1 MYISLFMNRP
11 EFETHIQK
19 WVTLDNQIRSVNDKI
34 KVLREEKN
42 KVENSILR
50 HIETN
55 KMQNAV
61 VSISDGKLK
70 FTNSKQTSPITLGHV
85 EECLSK
91 CIANK
96 EHVEKIMNYI
106 KSTRPSKYV
115 GDIKRSYNDNNS

>member
-1 MYISLFMNRP
+1 MNRP
-11 EFETHIQK
+11 EFETNIQK
-19 WVTLDNQIRSVNDKI
+19 WVMLDNQIRYINDKI
-34 KVLREEKN
+34 KVLREDKN
-42 KVENSILR
+42 KVENSIIR

-55 KMQNAV
+55 KMQNSV

-70 FTNSKQTSPITLGHV
+70 FTNYKQTSPITLSHV

-96 EHVEKIMNYI
+96 DHVEKIMNYI

-115 GDIKRSYNDNNS
+115 SDIKRTYNDNNS

>member
-1 MYISLFMNRP
+1 MNRQ
-11 EFETHIQK
+11 EFESNIQK
-19 WVTLDNQIRSVNDKI
+19 WVSLDNQIRNVNDRI
-34 KVLREEKN
+34 KAMREEKN
-42 KVENSILR
+42 KVEKSILH

-55 KMQNAV
+55 KMQNSV

-70 FTNSKQTSPITLGHV
+70 FTNSKQTAPITLSHV

-96 EHVEKIMNYI
+96 DHVEKIMNYI
-106 KSTRPSKYV
+106 KITRPSKYV